1 MKRLLAYM
9 LMLFLC
15 LFCLVS
21 CGTYTENEWFSEE
34 TLSEC
39 LVPQLPRVEKSFI
52 GNGDDIYV
60 SLSNAQLDDYAHE
73 VYDYLCSREFK
84 YLGTRG
90 DQKNSFKGLFTTY
103 YFKPAEAL
111 EDFLVNG
118 DYVFV
123 YSDGTLDESG
133 EDPIFCIIAI
143 RYHGKSTIEYDRKKT
158 FTYTT
163 EISIRYGSESQLGG
177 RYSLPDDK
185 DELYDFLSGC
195 ERWLSE
201 LTPAKVAEVKTTREG
216 VGVAPG
222 RLKDV
227 ARITDKGVIED
238 VINHYARVAMTPITG
253 EEAEIDGGSAT
264 TVEFTLTDGTVKTLS
279 FNNGNYA
286 YYGTTE
292 DEAAPYYFKLDSLY
306 TPTAQDGVTS
316 LYSFVTYVD
325 TGTVY
330 SGNAP
335 VCEISVGKL
344 EFAELKEKIG
354 LPSWVMYVVETE
366 FGRLIFNT
374 EDIFYIEGQ
383 ATYYRLVGDSID
395 ELI

>member
-1 MKRLLAYM
+1 M
-9 LMLFLC
+9 
-15 LFCLVS
+15 
-21 CGTYTENEWFSEE
+21 
-34 TLSEC
+34 
-39 LVPQLPRVEKSFI
+39 
-52 GNGDDIYV
+52 
-60 SLSNAQLDDYAHE
+60 
-73 VYDYLCSREFK
+73 
-84 YLGTRG
+84 
-90 DQKNSFKGLFTTY
+90 
-103 YFKPAEAL
+103 
-111 EDFLVNG
+111 
-118 DYVFV
+118 
-123 YSDGTLDESG
+123 
-133 EDPIFCIIAI
+133 
-143 RYHGKSTIEYDRKKT
+143 
-158 FTYTT
+158 
-163 EISIRYGSESQLGG
+163 
-177 RYSLPDDK
+177 
-185 DELYDFLSGC
+185 
-195 ERWLSE
+195 
-201 LTPAKVAEVKTTREG
+201 
-216 VGVAPG
+216 
-222 RLKDV
+222 

-335 VCEISVGKL
+335 VCEISIGKL

-374 EDIFYIEGQ
+374 EDIFHIEGQ